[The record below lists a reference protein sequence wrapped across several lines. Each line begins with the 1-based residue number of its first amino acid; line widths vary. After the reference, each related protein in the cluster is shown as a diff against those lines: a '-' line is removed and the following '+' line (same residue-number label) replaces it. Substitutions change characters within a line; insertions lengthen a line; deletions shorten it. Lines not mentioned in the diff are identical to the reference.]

1 MVATVLNSPTYTT
14 VKSFQ
19 KITRYIA
26 DKLNE
31 EDRVRQA
38 QKEKVDRFWASFLKS
53 PTELYQDVDKD
64 SSKKNNLAISEI
76 ESQHQAPCLSQSTS
90 LKTVYYDTTE
100 VVEQIALQDIRSTP
114 ITRNTTPTN
123 NQVILISMLQE
134 SAYQEAPI
142 AQGPPTESVSHIS
155 EHSNTAI
162 QALQLAQT
170 LRDELNNQLP
180 NEIGKMYAAQEKM
193 EEQVSSLS
201 TSLQQVVG
209 QLQEVAKAVQGK
221 TRSKLHKINEED
233 KVLSEAVTTISSK
246 NLSRFRS
253 HDDSSDSSSDESSSS
268 SDDHISDHGSDHT
281 SVSSEEDVVDND
293 GGQESHSLINNKFK
307 FKVPEEKYS
316 GNPHKI
322 ESWLFNLEEY
332 FENAKVKKHLQVPIA
347 TSNMISD
354 ATLWWRMLRKANQ
367 APKSWTKF
375 KKAIRERFLPLN
387 IYKANRSRL
396 ETLRQTGSVTKYNS
410 IFQAAIVECSD
421 VSEAEALSRY
431 IYGLKSQTKK
441 YVELQEPRVL
451 RKAMKLAE
459 NYDNASF
466 SIQGSHGHKSGSGG
480 YHSGKKKHHHS
491 RNFRDKTRSY
501 RDDPMDLDQV
511 EKTHMKL
518 TWEQARKEGRCQ
530 ICGMKDHIK
539 KDCPSRKESKN

>member
-1 MVATVLNSPTYTT
+1 
-14 VKSFQ
+14 
-19 KITRYIA
+19 
-26 DKLNE
+26 
-31 EDRVRQA
+31 
-38 QKEKVDRFWASFLKS
+38 
-53 PTELYQDVDKD
+53 
-64 SSKKNNLAISEI
+64 
-76 ESQHQAPCLSQSTS
+76 
-90 LKTVYYDTTE
+90 
-100 VVEQIALQDIRSTP
+100 
-114 ITRNTTPTN
+114 
-123 NQVILISMLQE
+123 MLQE

-162 QALQLAQT
+162 QAFQLAQT

-180 NEIGKMYAAQEKM
+180 NEIGKIYAAQEKM
-193 EEQVSSLS
+193 EEQVSLLS
-201 TSLQQVVG
+201 TSLQKVVG

-233 KVLSEAVTTISSK
+233 KVLSEAVPTRSSK
-246 NLSRFRS
+246 NLSHFRS

-268 SDDHISDHGSDHT
+268 SDNHISDHGSDHT
-281 SVSSEEDVVDND
+281 SVSSEEDVVDNNS
-293 GGQESHSLINNKFK
+293 GQESHSLVNNKFK

-332 FENAKVKKHLQVPIA
+332 FENAKVKKHLQVLIA

-375 KKAIRERFLPLN
+375 KKAIR
-387 IYKANRSRL
+387 
-396 ETLRQTGSVTKYNS
+396 SVTKYNS
-410 IFQAAIVECSD
+410 ISQAAIVECSD

-480 YHSGKKKHHHS
+480 YHSGKKKHHHL
-491 RNFRDKTRSY
+491 RNFCDKTRSY
-501 RDDPMDLDQV
+501 QDDPMDLDQV

-539 KDCPSRKESKN
+539 KDCPSRRTDKRGINPGKDPDQGPRFEDNSAQGCNT